1 MIFAVDLSGNNGCN
15 EDDAVSVV
23 NLDQHLGDFPMI
35 VFDSVGPK
43 SSYWST
49 MRCKHDQVRN
59 DLRHNWLQL
68 LRRKFS
74 NLLTGL
80 LW

>member
-35 VFDSVGPK
+35 VFD
-43 SSYWST
+43 
-49 MRCKHDQVRN
+49 
-59 DLRHNWLQL
+59 
-68 LRRKFS
+68 
-74 NLLTGL
+74 
-80 LW
+80 